1 MRKGVAAAAL
11 ASICAAALIAARM
24 SAGPTDSSA
33 DSTRAEVRKWIEKG
47 NAEWVEGFKRA
58 DAAMVVAGFA
68 SDAVNVGKDG
78 TVDVGRE
85 AIQERTRKYMET
97 SGPAKTA
104 RADIADLVVSGNL
117 AYEWG
122 TSEARFAP
130 KPGGPEK
137 RAGRYL
143 TCWKKQ
149 PDGSWKIF
157 RNLSLEA
164 EPGK

>member
-1 MRKGVAAAAL
+1 MRNRVPATALATLAAAAIGAAAL
-11 ASICAAALIAARM
+11 A
-24 SAGPTDSSA
+24 GPPDGSSNA
-33 DSTRAEVRKWIEKG
+33 SKAEVRKWIEKG
-47 NAEWVEGFKRA
+47 NSQWIEGFKRG
-58 DAAMVVAGFA
+58 DAALVAEAFA
-68 SDAVNVGKDG
+68 PDAVNVGKDG
-78 TVDVGRE
+78 TVDVGRD
-85 AIQERTRKYMET
+85 AIRERTRKYMET

-104 RADIADLVVSGNL
+104 RADIEEFVVSGNL

-157 RNLSLEA
+157 RNNSLEA
-164 EPGK
+164 EPGKD

>member
-1 MRKGVAAAAL
+1 MRNRLPATVLATLAAAAIGAAAL
-11 ASICAAALIAARM
+11 A
-24 SAGPTDSSA
+24 GPSDSS
-33 DSTRAEVRKWIEKG
+33 SKAEVRKWIEKG
-47 NAEWVEGFKRA
+47 NAQWVDGYKRG
-58 DAAMVVAGFA
+58 DAALVAEAFA
-68 SDAVNVGKDG
+68 PDAVNVGKDG

-97 SGPAKTA
+97 SGPATRA
-104 RADIADLVVSGNL
+104 RADIADLVISGNL

-122 TSEARFAP
+122 TSDARFAP
-130 KPGGPEK
+130 KPGGPDK

>member
-1 MRKGVAAAAL
+1 MRKWIPAAALAMLAAAAL
-11 ASICAAALIAARM
+11 ASRMAA
-24 SAGPTDSSA
+24 AGPTDSASK
-33 DSTRAEVRKWIEKG
+33 AEIRRWIEKG
-47 NAEWVEGFKRA
+47 NQEWVDGFKRA
-58 DAAMVVAGFA
+58 DAALVAEAFA
-68 SDAVNVGKDG
+68 PDAVNVGKDG
-78 TVDVGRE
+78 TVDVGRD
-85 AIQERTRKYMET
+85 AIRERTRKYLET

-104 RADIADLVVSGNL
+104 RADIADFVVSGNL

-122 TSEARFAP
+122 TSDARFAP

-157 RNLSLEA
+157 RNNSLEA
-164 EPGK
+164 EPGKD

>member
-1 MRKGVAAAAL
+1 MRKGVPAAAL
-11 ASICAAALIAARM
+11 ASICAAVLIVGRTSAA
-24 SAGPTDSSA
+24 PA
-33 DSTRAEVRKWIEKG
+33 DPSGDAAKAEVRKWIEKG
-47 NAEWVEGFKRA
+47 NAEWVEGYKRA

-68 SDAVNVGKDG
+68 SDAVN
-78 TVDVGRE
+78 
-85 AIQERTRKYMET
+85 ERTRKYMET